1 MASCPDR
8 LEALWL
14 DVYGE
19 LDPKSRPALEKH
31 LLVCEACRKEREQ
44 LIRLIQQV
52 KENAPSSVLTPERAA
67 SLTNSIMQ
75 ELRNE
80 WGKNCRRKKLFTRHW
95 VLIPAVAAAS
105 IIIVAFA
112 WLSFKD
118 FNSSSGRVSTA
129 LLQSDPQLIAE
140 DLDVIKN
147 MEFLEEMEALQE
159 LIKFVDTQPYK
170 NSRIQKLMK
179 EKIEH
184 DKMQA

>member
-1 MASCPDR
+1 MGKKP
-8 LEALWL
+8 
-14 DVYGE
+14 
-19 LDPKSRPALEKH
+19 
-31 LLVCEACRKEREQ
+31 
-44 LIRLIQQV
+44 
-52 KENAPSSVLTPERAA
+52 PE
-67 SLTNSIMQ
+67 
-75 ELRNE
+75 
-80 WGKNCRRKKLFTRHW
+80 KKLFTRHW

-112 WLSFKD
+112 WFSFKD

-147 MEFLEEMEALQE
+147 MELLEEMEALQE

-179 EKIEH
+179 EKIEN